1 MLSAVDAGAA
11 SRTAVLVCQ
20 GRAVAD
26 GRMAPDH
33 FGDPIA
39 AQLLTTDER
48 RAVDSARGDTP
59 PASGRE
65 RLAWERLRACA
76 EGMVPRTVLIDEAVR
91 ATSPRQ
97 LVIVGAGLDTR
108 PWRLAEL
115 GHTRVFSVDHPA
127 SQADCRRRVGALEPV
142 GDGLTYVAVDLA
154 SEPLGPA
161 LAASGHD
168 PAVPTTWLWEGVV
181 PYLARRDVE
190 ATLGAM
196 SACASKGSTLVAQY
210 QDRSAIARM
219 GRRVSSLLARSVG
232 LDDPLH
238 DEPWRSLWSADEIV
252 DLFDR
257 HGFRVDRDE
266 DLLTSAQRIGSP
278 ATHPRSLAN
287 GRIASATR
295 V

>member
-1 MLSAVDAGAA
+1 MATHRRRPAA
-11 SRTAVLVCQ
+11 N
-20 GRAVAD
+20 
-26 GRMAPDH
+26 
-33 FGDPIA
+33 
-39 AQLLTTDER
+39 
-48 RAVDSARGDTP
+48 
-59 PASGRE
+59 ASPGNVS
-65 RLAWERLRACA
+65 RACA

-108 PWRLAEL
+108 PWRLGEL

-219 GRRVSSLLARSVG
+219 GRPRAPCSPVRSGWTIRCTTNRGAHSGRPTRSSTCSTDTG
-232 LDDPLH
+232 
-238 DEPWRSLWSADEIV
+238 SASI
-252 DLFDR
+252 
-257 HGFRVDRDE
+257 G
-266 DLLTSAQRIGSP
+266 TRIC
-278 ATHPRSLAN
+278 
-287 GRIASATR
+287 
-295 V
+295 

>member
-1 MLSAVDAGAA
+1 MLAAVEAGAA
-11 SRTAVLVCQ
+11 SGTAVLVCQ

-26 GRMAPDH
+26 GRLAPDH
-33 FGDPIA
+33 FRDRIA
-39 AQLLTTDER
+39 ALLLTSDER
-48 RAVDSARGDTP
+48 RAVDRARDDTP

-91 ATSPRQ
+91 ATAPPQ

-108 PWRLAEL
+108 PWRLREL
-115 GHTRVFSVDHPA
+115 AHTHVYSVDQPA
-127 SQADCRRRVGALEPV
+127 SQADCRLRAAGLEPV
-142 GDGLTYVAVDLA
+142 GDGLTFVPVDLA

-161 LAASGHD
+161 LATSGHD
-168 PAVPTTWLWEGVV
+168 PTIPTTWLWEGVV
-181 PYLARRDVE
+181 PYLSRRDIE

-196 SACASKGSTLVAQY
+196 SDCAAEGSTLVAQY
-210 QDRSAIARM
+210 QDRSAIARI
-219 GRRVSSLLARSVG
+219 GRRAGSLLARSLG

-238 DEPWRSLWSADEIV
+238 DEPWRSLWAADEIV

-266 DLLTSAQRIGSP
+266 DLLTSARRIGSP